1 MPMPSIV
8 LDREEEMKSQ
18 TESVV
23 ASARQPGASAE
34 KGLAAS
40 DDPTSPVGKKWFL
53 FGFGV
58 LYMLFLLDFA
68 ARLGI
73 TAVFPAMQKDLGLSD
88 SQVGVAGSAVLLGMT
103 VFVLPFSFLAD
114 KGSKKHAVN
123 LMSAVWG
130 VGCTLC
136 GLVSHLFLI
145 VLGRFMVGIGNA
157 SYAPVSV
164 SMLTS
169 WTRRSRWG
177 SVIGAYNSAMSVGLA
192 LGTTIAGGSGAAL
205 RLAFRVPCRRGL
217 TLLFTALSLFLPN
230 VKNHV
235 SAASADGKREHVKV
249 REAFAFTLQNKTLIL
264 LGIGVGIA
272 NMGYTSMISWIPMF
286 MVRIMGWTS
295 TEVGAYMG
303 PAYLITGLLI
313 TPFSAGFQTA
323 SACGAAARRAWL
335 GVPCFLILAAVF
347 AAGFYYQIAACCA
360 IGMFL
365 FIIPVTGVHI
375 ATQELVP
382 TRYKATAYGTYVTLL
397 QGLGFFGPMLA
408 GALSDALGLQLAL
421 VYMQLVFV
429 IGGLIMLVAGFT
441 YVKDYNRARA
451 MEA

>member
-1 MPMPSIV
+1 MPSIV

-23 ASARQPGASAE
+23 ASVRQDGASAE

-40 DDPTSPVGKKWFL
+40 DEPTSPVGKKWFL

-192 LGTTIAGGSGAAL
+192 LGTTIAGV
-205 RLAFRVPCRRGL
+205 LAQHYGWRSAFLAVGGL

-303 PAYLITGLLI
+303 PAYLITGLFDHALLRLAFR
-313 TPFSAGFQTA
+313 PPRPVEPPHAGV
-323 SACGAAARRAWL
+323 ARRAL
-335 GVPCFLILAAVF
+335 FPHSGCGVCGGLLLSDCRLLRDRNVSVHHPRDRRAHRHAGTGSHPLQGHRVRDIRDPASRVGLFRAHARRGAFRCVRASAGACLH
-347 AAGFYYQIAACCA
+347 AAGVRHRR
-360 IGMFL
+360 L
-365 FIIPVTGVHI
+365 DH
-375 ATQELVP
+375 
-382 TRYKATAYGTYVTLL
+382 
-397 QGLGFFGPMLA
+397 A
-408 GALSDALGLQLAL
+408 GCGIHL
-421 VYMQLVFV
+421 
-429 IGGLIMLVAGFT
+429 
-441 YVKDYNRARA
+441 R
-451 MEA
+451 

>member
-1 MPMPSIV
+1 
-8 LDREEEMKSQ
+8 
-18 TESVV
+18 
-23 ASARQPGASAE
+23 
-34 KGLAAS
+34 
-40 DDPTSPVGKKWFL
+40 
-53 FGFGV
+53 
-58 LYMLFLLDFA
+58 MLFLLDFA

-192 LGTTIAGGSGAAL
+192 LGTTIAGV
-205 RLAFRVPCRRGL
+205 LAQHYGWRSAFLAVGGL

-313 TPFSAGFQTA
+313 TPFSGWLSDRLGLWSRRT
-323 SACGAAARRAWL
+323 RAWL

-365 FIIPVTGVHI
+365 FHHPRDRRAHRHAGTGSH
-375 ATQELVP
+375 P
-382 TRYKATAYGTYVTLL
+382 L
-397 QGLGFFGPMLA
+397 QGHRVRDVRDPASRVGLFRAHARRGAFRCVRASAGTRLHAAGVRHRRLDHAGCGIHLRLRITTGPAPWKPTVSSASCSIPPYVPLPSSSLA
-408 GALSDALGLQLAL
+408 QGEHIQWQEVLRRSAARP
-421 VYMQLVFV
+421 
-429 IGGLIMLVAGFT
+429 
-441 YVKDYNRARA
+441 YVSAKV
-451 MEA
+451 

>member
-1 MPMPSIV
+1 MYPRRRMPMPSIV

-23 ASARQPGASAE
+23 ASVRQDGASAE
-34 KGLAAS
+34 RGLAAS
-40 DDPTSPVGKKWFL
+40 DEPTSPVGKKWFL

-157 SYAPVSV
+157 SYAPV
-164 SMLTS
+164 
-169 WTRRSRWG
+169 
-177 SVIGAYNSAMSVGLA
+177 
-192 LGTTIAGGSGAAL
+192 
-205 RLAFRVPCRRGL
+205 
-217 TLLFTALSLFLPN
+217 TALSLFLPN

-249 REAFAFTLQNKTLIL
+249 REAFAFTLQNKTLVL

-303 PAYLITGLLI
+303 PAYMITGLLI
-313 TPFSAGFQTA
+313 TPFSGWLSDRLGLWSRRT
-323 SACGAAARRAWL
+323 RAWL

-408 GALSDALGLQLAL
+408 GALSDAFGLQLAL

>member
-1 MPMPSIV
+1 MYPRRRMPMPSIV

-23 ASARQPGASAE
+23 ASVRQDGASAE

-40 DDPTSPVGKKWFL
+40 DEPTSPVGKKWFL

-169 WTRRSRWG
+169 WTRRSR
-177 SVIGAYNSAMSVGLA
+177 
-192 LGTTIAGGSGAAL
+192 
-205 RLAFRVPCRRGL
+205 
-217 TLLFTALSLFLPN
+217 
-230 VKNHV
+230 
-235 SAASADGKREHVKV
+235 
-249 REAFAFTLQNKTLIL
+249 
-264 LGIGVGIA
+264 
-272 NMGYTSMISWIPMF
+272 
-286 MVRIMGWTS
+286 
-295 TEVGAYMG
+295 
-303 PAYLITGLLI
+303 
-313 TPFSAGFQTA
+313 
-323 SACGAAARRAWL
+323 
-335 GVPCFLILAAVF
+335 
-347 AAGFYYQIAACCA
+347 
-360 IGMFL
+360 
-365 FIIPVTGVHI
+365 
-375 ATQELVP
+375 
-382 TRYKATAYGTYVTLL
+382 
-397 QGLGFFGPMLA
+397 
-408 GALSDALGLQLAL
+408 
-421 VYMQLVFV
+421 
-429 IGGLIMLVAGFT
+429 
-441 YVKDYNRARA
+441 
-451 MEA
+451 

>member
-1 MPMPSIV
+1 MPSIV

-23 ASARQPGASAE
+23 ASVRQDGASAE

-40 DDPTSPVGKKWFL
+40 DEPTSPVGKKWFL

-192 LGTTIAGGSGAAL
+192 LGTTIAGV
-205 RLAFRVPCRRGL
+205 LAQHYGWRSAFLAVGGL

-313 TPFSAGFQTA
+313 TPFSGWLSDRLGLWSRRT
-323 SACGAAARRAWL
+323 RAWL
-335 GVPCFLILAAVF
+335 G
-347 AAGFYYQIAACCA
+347 
-360 IGMFL
+360 
-365 FIIPVTGVHI
+365 
-375 ATQELVP
+375 
-382 TRYKATAYGTYVTLL
+382 
-397 QGLGFFGPMLA
+397 
-408 GALSDALGLQLAL
+408 
-421 VYMQLVFV
+421 
-429 IGGLIMLVAGFT
+429 
-441 YVKDYNRARA
+441 
-451 MEA
+451 

>member
-192 LGTTIAGGSGAAL
+192 LGTTIAGV
-205 RLAFRVPCRRGL
+205 LAQHYGWRSAFLAVGGL

-249 REAFAFTLQNKTLIL
+249 REAFAFTLQNKTLI
-264 LGIGVGIA
+264 
-272 NMGYTSMISWIPMF
+272 
-286 MVRIMGWTS
+286 
-295 TEVGAYMG
+295 
-303 PAYLITGLLI
+303 
-313 TPFSAGFQTA
+313 
-323 SACGAAARRAWL
+323 
-335 GVPCFLILAAVF
+335 
-347 AAGFYYQIAACCA
+347 
-360 IGMFL
+360 
-365 FIIPVTGVHI
+365 
-375 ATQELVP
+375 
-382 TRYKATAYGTYVTLL
+382 
-397 QGLGFFGPMLA
+397 
-408 GALSDALGLQLAL
+408 
-421 VYMQLVFV
+421 
-429 IGGLIMLVAGFT
+429 
-441 YVKDYNRARA
+441 
-451 MEA
+451 

>member
-1 MPMPSIV
+1 MYPRRRMPMPSIV
-8 LDREEEMKSQ
+8 LDREEEMESQ

-23 ASARQPGASAE
+23 ASVRQDGASAE

-40 DDPTSPVGKKWFL
+40 DEPTSPVGKKWFL

-192 LGTTIAGGSGAAL
+192 LGTTIAGV
-205 RLAFRVPCRRGL
+205 LAQHYGWRSAFLAVGGL

-249 REAFAFTLQNKTLIL
+249 REAFAFTLQNNTLIL

-313 TPFSAGFQTA
+313 TPFSGWLSDRLGLWSRRHAGV
-323 SACGAAARRAWL
+323 ARRALFPLWL
-335 GVPCFLILAAVF
+335 RCLRRASTIRLPPAARSECF
-347 AAGFYYQIAACCA
+347 CSSS
-360 IGMFL
+360 
-365 FIIPVTGVHI
+365 P
-375 ATQELVP
+375 
-382 TRYKATAYGTYVTLL
+382 
-397 QGLGFFGPMLA
+397 
-408 GALSDALGLQLAL
+408 
-421 VYMQLVFV
+421 
-429 IGGLIMLVAGFT
+429 
-441 YVKDYNRARA
+441 
-451 MEA
+451 

>member
-1 MPMPSIV
+1 MPSIV
-8 LDREEEMKSQ
+8 LDREEEMESQ

-23 ASARQPGASAE
+23 ASVRQDGASAE

-40 DDPTSPVGKKWFL
+40 DEPTSPVGKKWFL

-192 LGTTIAGGSGAAL
+192 LGTTIAGV
-205 RLAFRVPCRRGL
+205 LAQHYGWRSAFLAVGGL
-217 TLLFTALSLFLPN
+217 TLLLTALSLFLPN

-313 TPFSAGFQTA
+313 TPFSGWLSDRLGLWSRRT
-323 SACGAAARRAWL
+323 RAWL
-335 GVPCFLILAAVF
+335 GCGVCGGLLLSDCRLLRDRNVSVHHPRDRRAHRHAGTGSHPLQGHRVRDVRDPASRVGLFRAHARRGAFRCVRASAGACLH
-347 AAGFYYQIAACCA
+347 AAGVRHRR
-360 IGMFL
+360 L
-365 FIIPVTGVHI
+365 DH
-375 ATQELVP
+375 
-382 TRYKATAYGTYVTLL
+382 
-397 QGLGFFGPMLA
+397 A
-408 GALSDALGLQLAL
+408 GCGIHL
-421 VYMQLVFV
+421 
-429 IGGLIMLVAGFT
+429 
-441 YVKDYNRARA
+441 R
-451 MEA
+451 

>member
-1 MPMPSIV
+1 MPSIV

-23 ASARQPGASAE
+23 ASVRQDGASAE

-40 DDPTSPVGKKWFL
+40 DEPTSPVGKKWFL

-192 LGTTIAGGSGAAL
+192 LGTTIAGV
-205 RLAFRVPCRRGL
+205 LAQHYGWRSAFLAVGGL

-235 SAASADGKREHVKV
+235 SAGERRRQTGACEGPGGLCFHAPEQDADIARYRRRHRQHGLYQHDFLDSHVHGPHHGLDV
-249 REAFAFTLQNKTLIL
+249 HGSGRLHGAGLPDYRPFDHALLRLAFRPPRPVEPPHA
-264 LGIGVGIA
+264 GV
-272 NMGYTSMISWIPMF
+272 
-286 MVRIMGWTS
+286 
-295 TEVGAYMG
+295 
-303 PAYLITGLLI
+303 
-313 TPFSAGFQTA
+313 
-323 SACGAAARRAWL
+323 ARRAL
-335 GVPCFLILAAVF
+335 FPHSGCGVCGGLLLSDCRLLRDRNVSVHHPRDRRAHRH
-347 AAGFYYQIAACCA
+347 AG
-360 IGMFL
+360 
-365 FIIPVTGVHI
+365 TGSH
-375 ATQELVP
+375 
-382 TRYKATAYGTYVTLL
+382 RYKATAYGTYVTLL

-408 GALSDALGLQLAL
+408 RGAFRCVRVQLAL

>member
-1 MPMPSIV
+1 MPSIV
-8 LDREEEMKSQ
+8 LDREEEMESQ

-23 ASARQPGASAE
+23 ASVRQDGASAE

-40 DDPTSPVGKKWFL
+40 DEPTSPVGKKWFL

-192 LGTTIAGGSGAAL
+192 LGTTIAGV
-205 RLAFRVPCRRGL
+205 LAQHYGWRSAFLAVGGL

-313 TPFSAGFQTA
+313 TPFSGWLSDRLGLWSRRT
-323 SACGAAARRAWL
+323 RAWL

-347 AAGFYYQIAACCA
+347 AAGFYY
-360 IGMFL
+360 
-365 FIIPVTGVHI
+365 IPVTGVHI

-408 GALSDALGLQLAL
+408 GALSDAFGLQLAL

>member
-1 MPMPSIV
+1 MPSIV

-192 LGTTIAGGSGAAL
+192 LGTTIAGV
-205 RLAFRVPCRRGL
+205 LAQHYGWRS
-217 TLLFTALSLFLPN
+217 AFL
-230 VKNHV
+230 
-235 SAASADGKREHVKV
+235 A
-249 REAFAFTLQNKTLIL
+249 
-264 LGIGVGIA
+264 
-272 NMGYTSMISWIPMF
+272 
-286 MVRIMGWTS
+286 
-295 TEVGAYMG
+295 VGA
-303 PAYLITGLLI
+303 
-313 TPFSAGFQTA
+313 
-323 SACGAAARRAWL
+323 
-335 GVPCFLILAAVF
+335 
-347 AAGFYYQIAACCA
+347 
-360 IGMFL
+360 
-365 FIIPVTGVHI
+365 
-375 ATQELVP
+375 
-382 TRYKATAYGTYVTLL
+382 
-397 QGLGFFGPMLA
+397 
-408 GALSDALGLQLAL
+408 
-421 VYMQLVFV
+421 
-429 IGGLIMLVAGFT
+429 
-441 YVKDYNRARA
+441 
-451 MEA
+451 